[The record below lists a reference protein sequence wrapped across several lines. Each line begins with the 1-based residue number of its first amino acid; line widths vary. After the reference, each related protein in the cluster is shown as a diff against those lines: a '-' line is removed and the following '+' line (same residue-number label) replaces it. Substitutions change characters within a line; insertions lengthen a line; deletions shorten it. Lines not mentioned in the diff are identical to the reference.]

1 MKGKREGEREKE
13 TLERGRQRE
22 TLGEGDGGEK
32 NRGRGVEIC
41 IRNTFIYFHY
51 FSKSCSEN
59 SYSPKFNITK
69 VQLLERKKHKICV
82 WEKPIS

>member
-51 FSKSCSEN
+51 FSKSSSGNNKYVSEN
-59 SYSPKFNITK
+59 S
-69 VQLLERKKHKICV
+69 
-82 WEKPIS
+82 ISLKTIFIILG